1 MSATSQRP
9 ASTASVQVHRPD
21 WPKSA
26 VRVGFGIMW
35 AIDAGLKW
43 RASFRHQYL
52 DLLTSAEKAQ
62 ASWLHP
68 WFNFWIDL
76 QRHHVN
82 EFAYLV
88 AAVETL
94 IAAALILGFARK
106 VTYITG
112 AVFSLLIWSTAEGFG
127 GPYTA
132 QSTDIGAAI
141 LYALVFVALLAI
153 SAQFGP
159 SRYSLDA
166 LIERRLPW
174 WHRIAEVEIR
184 TKRST

>member
-1 MSATSQRP
+1 M
-9 ASTASVQVHRPD
+9 QVRRPD

-43 RASFRHQYL
+43 RGSFRHQYL
-52 DLLTSAEKAQ
+52 GLLTDAEKAN

-76 QRHHVN
+76 QRPHIN
-82 EFAYLV
+82 TFAYLV
-88 AAVETL
+88 AVIETV

-106 VTYITG
+106 ITYITG
-112 AVFSLLIWSTAEGFG
+112 AVFSLLIWTTAEGFG

-159 SRYSLDA
+159 SRYSADA
-166 LIERRLPW
+166 IIERPVPW
-174 WHRIAEVEIR
+174 WHRVAEVESGA
-184 TKRST
+184 KQPA